1 MVQHPSY
8 PGPILPQDSTDS
20 CGTQRNFAIS
30 NLKYLKICKSN
41 GKNACAFCQLKHV
54 AREIHS
60 TLSICSFNFFSVF
73 NTEEH
78 FESDLLTIERPWQ
91 KPKYS
96 QYNVQLAVKHVT
108 LEKAPPK
115 WSTMHKCTSS
125 AEFVIIDPCQRKP

>member
-8 PGPILPQDSTDS
+8 PGPILLQDSTDS

-54 AREIHS
+54 ARNQEIHS

-91 KPKYS
+91 KPKNTHSTTSNWVCLKTVYPYT
-96 QYNVQLAVKHVT
+96 QWLMIIIPT
-108 LEKAPPK
+108 K
-115 WSTMHKCTSS
+115 WL
-125 AEFVIIDPCQRKP
+125 